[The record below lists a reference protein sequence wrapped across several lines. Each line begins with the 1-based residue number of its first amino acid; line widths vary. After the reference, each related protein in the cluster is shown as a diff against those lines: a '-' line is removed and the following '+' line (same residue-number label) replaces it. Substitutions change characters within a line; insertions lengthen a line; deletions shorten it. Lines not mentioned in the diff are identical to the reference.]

1 MFNDIPINRII
12 NKLELIEQY
21 KVIMLPKFKEDLVI
35 WMELAWGRTDGGFW
49 FAVEVSLGVQ
59 Y

>member
-1 MFNDIPINRII
+1 MFNDIPINRRI
-12 NKLELIEQY
+12 NKLTWIEQY
-21 KVIMLPKFKEDLVI
+21 KGIMLPKFKEELVI
-35 WMELAWGRTDGGFW
+35 WMELAWERTDGGFC